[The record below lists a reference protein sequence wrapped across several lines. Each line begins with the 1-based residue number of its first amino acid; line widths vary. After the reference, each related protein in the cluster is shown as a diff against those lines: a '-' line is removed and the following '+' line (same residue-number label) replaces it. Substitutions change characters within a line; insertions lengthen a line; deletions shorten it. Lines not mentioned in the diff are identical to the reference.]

1 MNMLWLLRLRRLLQH
16 PPSKQRVMLVIVVL
30 VVCAA
35 LVGVEK
41 IWGWPAGLTVNKV
54 RR

>member
-41 IWGWPAGLTVNKV
+41 IWGWPAWLTVNKV